1 LKSWRRRAR
10 RSVHY
15 SSKSYEWAT
24 PPEIYDPLH
33 ARYDF
38 TLDACS
44 TRDNAKCAQH
54 FTKAEDGLTQIWTG
68 RVWMNPPYGPEIKAW
83 MRKAWESA
91 QTTADLVVCLVP
103 VRTDTRWWQEYVIG
117 TGAEVTYLPGR
128 IRFNGA
134 PAGAPFPSAVVVFRF
149 SKSETELGNK
159 AG

>member
-1 LKSWRRRAR
+1 
-10 RSVHY
+10 VHY

-24 PPEIYDPLH
+24 PQDLFDRLH
-33 ARYDF
+33 TEHQFD
-38 TLDACS
+38 LDVCAS
-44 TRDNAKCAQH
+44 HSNAKCPKF
-54 FTKAEDGLTQIWTG
+54 FTRAEDGLAQTWAG
-68 RVWMNPPYGPEIKAW
+68 RCWCNPPYGRQIGDW
-83 MRKAWESA
+83 VRKAWESA
-91 QTTADLVVCLVP
+91 RTTAELVVCLVP